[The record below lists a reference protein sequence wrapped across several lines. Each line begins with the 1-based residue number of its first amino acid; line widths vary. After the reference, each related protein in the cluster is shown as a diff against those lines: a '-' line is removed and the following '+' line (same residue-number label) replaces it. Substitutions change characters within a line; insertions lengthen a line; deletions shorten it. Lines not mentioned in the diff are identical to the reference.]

1 MKPEQPFRESAE
13 TYPQNSDVYKRQDIR
28 DGKIRP
34 SKTAI
39 KQICV
44 NTLVPHRYHRCTLVI
59 QDERHLLSHTG
70 DSISEDVIEE
80 LERCIVEG
88 ISDYEIVLCS
98 NPIISLAKEI
108 LSYPNTTC
116 KTSYS
121 SISEESEW
129 RSIPIEDLIEKLDS
143 DYFVFIGK
151 VAGTGDSYYEQL
163 IQAVKKKRIDAS
175 YVVHHDIKYIRYE
188 DDQEKLLTYPD

>member
-1 MKPEQPFRESAE
+1 M
-13 TYPQNSDVYKRQDIR
+13 SDICLVTLEI
-28 DGKIRP
+28 P
-34 SKTAI
+34 S
-39 KQICV
+39 
-44 NTLVPHRYHRCTLVI
+44 H
-59 QDERHLLSHTG
+59 
-70 DSISEDVIEE
+70 EE

-129 RSIPIEDLIEKLDS
+129 RSIPIEDLIEKLLS
-143 DYFVFIGK
+143 
-151 VAGTGDSYYEQL
+151 L
-163 IQAVKKKRIDAS
+163 IHI
-175 YVVHHDIKYIRYE
+175 
-188 DDQEKLLTYPD
+188 